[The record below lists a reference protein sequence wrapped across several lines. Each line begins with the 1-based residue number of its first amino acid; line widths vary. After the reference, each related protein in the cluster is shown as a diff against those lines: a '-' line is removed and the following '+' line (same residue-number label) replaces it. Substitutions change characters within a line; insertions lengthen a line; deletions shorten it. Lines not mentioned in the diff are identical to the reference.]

1 MRAITII
8 WTALVGVALGVGT
21 ASADVAGIYDVKF
34 EEVSTNCS
42 SPLRYPNGSKLTITV
57 KGNSLTVDI
66 DRTPLMVG
74 VPAKTGKVSA
84 KSKSGNTMVEG
95 MKGIFSVAGKVTPE
109 GLLHLVMVGEYTAN
123 GKALCSQ
130 SWNVTGP
137 KMESLKPDKKSG
149 ATKAR
154 PGGAKAS
161 SVTPS
166 PAKDRRKG
174 HPVVADLEY
183 LASIGR

>member
-1 MRAITII
+1 MRAITTILVG
-8 WTALVGVALGVGT
+8 LVGVLGAGT

-66 DRTPLMVG
+66 DRTPLMIG

-84 KSKSGNTMVEG
+84 KSKSGSTMVEG

-137 KMESLKPDKKSG
+137 RVETLKPEKKSGG

-154 PGGAKAS
+154 PAGARS
-161 SVTPS
+161 SAAS

-174 HPVVADLEY
+174 HPVVADLEN